1 MVDGGGRCRYSL
13 RKKKYRKTAK
23 NVQYLFLTG
32 SILLALATGAWTT
45 LEAGLDPR
53 GNLYLSAMGDG
64 RADYYPKFCPECGK
78 KIAEGVTPETC
89 L

>member
-1 MVDGGGRCRYSL
+1 MLEGKECKLCSRKVKFGRYGSYSS
-13 RKKKYRKTAK
+13 TD
-23 NVQYLFLTG
+23 NEIT
-32 SILLALATGAWTT
+32 IATGAWTT

-78 KIAEGVTPETC
+78 KIAEGTE
-89 L
+89 